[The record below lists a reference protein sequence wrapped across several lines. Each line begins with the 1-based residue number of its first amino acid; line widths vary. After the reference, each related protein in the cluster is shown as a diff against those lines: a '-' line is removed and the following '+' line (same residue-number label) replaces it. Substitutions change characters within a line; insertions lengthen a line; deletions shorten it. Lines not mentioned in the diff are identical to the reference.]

1 MLRKQRC
8 SDVLKSFRK
17 RPVARYGLNNETLFL
32 EESAKCQMNSQSSH
46 RRCSLKEDVLENFSK
61 FTGKRLC
68 LTLFFIKVAGL
79 RSAT

>member
-17 RPVARYGLNNETLFL
+17 RPVARYGLNNETR
-32 EESAKCQMNSQSSH
+32 KCQMNSQSSH